1 MPSKT
6 DDKSGQ
12 SKKASSAN
20 DNCQN
25 LPAKRKPRRVYKESV
40 NLNRFGCRGRVITGP
55 DRKYFWMAFG
65 MFIVPAIAFL
75 AAVYVLRT
83 ALAYR
88 GPFYQRF
95 LPHLGRIFP
104 IGRRTNEF

>member
-20 DNCQN
+20 DNAQS
-25 LPAKRKPRRVYKESV
+25 LPVKRKPRRIYKEAV
-40 NLNRFGCRGRVITGP
+40 NLNHFGCRGRLITGP

-65 MFIVPAIAFL
+65 MIIIPAVAFL
-75 AAVYVLRT
+75 AAVYVLYANQTHPYEATSSVDSKLIRT
-83 ALAYR
+83 VAVGA
-88 GPFYQRF
+88 PKS
-95 LPHLGRIFP
+95 
-104 IGRRTNEF
+104 